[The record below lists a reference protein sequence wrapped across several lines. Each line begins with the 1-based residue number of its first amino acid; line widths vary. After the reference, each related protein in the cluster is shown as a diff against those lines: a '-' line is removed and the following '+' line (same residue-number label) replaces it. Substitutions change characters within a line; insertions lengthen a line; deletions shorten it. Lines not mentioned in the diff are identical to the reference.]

1 MRHILIDTDTG
12 SDDVWAII
20 AALRATEDVH
30 VDAITVVCGNVP
42 LEICVKNALI
52 ATEVADTYFPPVYS
66 GMSRPIVKEKL
77 FSADYV
83 HGSDGLGEMNLP
95 YPAHQ
100 PEKQH
105 AVDALVEHIM
115 ASDGELELITLGP
128 LLIAFS
134 LTVSTQII
142 RSASEGVDA
151 AAVLWGMAVLQF
163 AVQVASYTF
172 LYKFVP
178 NCHVQMSHALIG
190 GVSASIAGLA
200 VREAFGHY
208 VSAGTLST
216 IYGAF
221 VAFPVLL
228 LWFYVSWLI
237 VFGGAAITATIPL
250 LTSGRFADSY
260 KRGNEFLTGVALLK
274 TLWRHRKAGETSVGI
289 TTLASEVD
297 SYPQAVRRILLRL
310 ASKGYCVEIMSE
322 KPKSHSDWALLCEP
336 SEKTLHDAC
345 TVLLVDGTNHLT
357 SPKRIASSRD
367 EGMLFGWFRN
377 FTAADMLSKPLD
389 EVFSIDEEQA
399 E

>member
-128 LLIAFS
+128 LTNVAMAYLKEPAIAKKLKKLWIMGGTGYDQGNATPAAEFN
-134 LTVSTQII
+134 VY
-142 RSASEGVDA
+142 VD
-151 AAVLWGMAVLQF
+151 
-163 AVQVASYTF
+163 
-172 LYKFVP
+172 P
-178 NCHVQMSHALIG
+178 
-190 GVSASIAGLA
+190 
-200 VREAFGHY
+200 
-208 VSAGTLST
+208 
-216 IYGAF
+216 
-221 VAFPVLL
+221 
-228 LWFYVSWLI
+228 
-237 VFGGAAITATIPL
+237 
-250 LTSGRFADSY
+250 
-260 KRGNEFLTGVALLK
+260 
-274 TLWRHRKAGETSVGI
+274 
-289 TTLASEVD
+289 
-297 SYPQAVRRILLRL
+297 
-310 ASKGYCVEIMSE
+310 
-322 KPKSHSDWALLCEP
+322 
-336 SEKTLHDAC
+336 
-345 TVLLVDGTNHLT
+345 
-357 SPKRIASSRD
+357 
-367 EGMLFGWFRN
+367 
-377 FTAADMLSKPLD
+377 
-389 EVFSIDEEQA
+389 
-399 E
+399 

>member
-128 LLIAFS
+128 LTNVAMAYLKEPAIAKK
-134 LTVSTQII
+134 L
-142 RSASEGVDA
+142 
-151 AAVLWGMAVLQF
+151 
-163 AVQVASYTF
+163 
-172 LYKFVP
+172 KK
-178 NCHVQMSHALIG
+178 ALDHG
-190 GVSASIAGLA
+190 
-200 VREAFGHY
+200 
-208 VSAGTLST
+208 
-216 IYGAF
+216 
-221 VAFPVLL
+221 
-228 LWFYVSWLI
+228 
-237 VFGGAAITATIPL
+237 
-250 LTSGRFADSY
+250 
-260 KRGNEFLTGVALLK
+260 
-274 TLWRHRKAGETSVGI
+274 RHR
-289 TTLASEVD
+289 L
-297 SYPQAVRRILLRL
+297 
-310 ASKGYCVEIMSE
+310 
-322 KPKSHSDWALLCEP
+322 
-336 SEKTLHDAC
+336 
-345 TVLLVDGTNHLT
+345 
-357 SPKRIASSRD
+357 
-367 EGMLFGWFRN
+367 
-377 FTAADMLSKPLD
+377 
-389 EVFSIDEEQA
+389 
-399 E
+399 

>member
-128 LLIAFS
+128 LTNVAMAYLKEPAIAKKLKKLWIMGGTGYDQGNATPAAEFNVYVDPEAAHIVMHAGFNAVWVTWDVARFGTEITPEDLEMLRAKDHPVSNFCIRCTQSLREYDRKSSDMQASAS
-134 LTVSTQII
+134 LT
-142 RSASEGVDA
+142 AS
-151 AAVLWGMAVLQF
+151 L
-163 AVQVASYTF
+163 
-172 LYKFVP
+172 
-178 NCHVQMSHALIG
+178 
-190 GVSASIAGLA
+190 
-200 VREAFGHY
+200 
-208 VSAGTLST
+208 
-216 IYGAF
+216 
-221 VAFPVLL
+221 
-228 LWFYVSWLI
+228 
-237 VFGGAAITATIPL
+237 
-250 LTSGRFADSY
+250 
-260 KRGNEFLTGVALLK
+260 
-274 TLWRHRKAGETSVGI
+274 
-289 TTLASEVD
+289 
-297 SYPQAVRRILLRL
+297 
-310 ASKGYCVEIMSE
+310 
-322 KPKSHSDWALLCEP
+322 
-336 SEKTLHDAC
+336 
-345 TVLLVDGTNHLT
+345 
-357 SPKRIASSRD
+357 
-367 EGMLFGWFRN
+367 
-377 FTAADMLSKPLD
+377 
-389 EVFSIDEEQA
+389 
-399 E
+399 